1 MSVTAAARHV
11 ARAHD
16 PTGHVTRVAPVEP
29 GAPGSAVDSIQT
41 AVSLVATFV
50 PTSIVA
56 AYIALTA
63 LIGDPQTTLALV
75 VFFIFWALTPL
86 AIVAATA
93 SSDVSGTL
101 FLPKTWKELWP
112 IGAAVIAFAAW
123 AAAIPGS
130 TLTAHASWLT
140 AQVGGVI
147 VVVASVVLGA
157 VATLVTRSTRTPV
170 TQQTPPAQPAPAP
183 MTTPAPSAPRV
194 RAGR

>member
-11 ARAHD
+11 ARGHD
-16 PTGHVTRVAPVEP
+16 PTRHVTRVAPDP
-29 GAPGSAVDSIQT
+29 GAAGSTVDSIQT

-56 AYIALTA
+56 AYIALTS

-101 FLPKTWKELWP
+101 IIPTTWKELWP

-123 AAAIPGS
+123 AAAVPGS

-140 AQVGGVI
+140 VQVGGVI
-147 VVVASVVLGA
+147 VVVTSVVLGA
-157 VATLVTRSTRTPV
+157 LATLVNRGSPPPV
-170 TQQTPPAQPAPAP
+170 APQPV
-183 MTTPAPSAPRV
+183 PRP

>member
-11 ARAHD
+11 ARGHD
-16 PTGHVTRVAPVEP
+16 PTRRVTGVAPVEP
-29 GAPGSAVDSIQT
+29 GAGGSTVDAIQT
-41 AVSLVATFV
+41 AVSVVATFV

-63 LIGDPQTTLALV
+63 LIGNPQTTLALV

-93 SSDVSGTL
+93 SSDVGGTL
-101 FLPKTWKELWP
+101 ILPKKWQELWP
-112 IGAAVIAFAAW
+112 IAAAVIAFAAW
-123 AAAIPGS
+123 AAALPGS

-140 AQVGGVI
+140 NQVGGVI
-147 VVVASVVLGA
+147 VVVASVGLGA
-157 VATLVTRSTRTPV
+157 LATLVNRGT
-170 TQQTPPAQPAPAP
+170 TPPVAEQPV
-183 MTTPAPSAPRV
+183 PRP